1 MNTEE
6 QLYKRGD
13 IWFIKNSKYPSNP
26 VASEFEPNR
35 PAVIVSND
43 FNNKHSNMIEVVM
56 LTTQPK
62 KDLPTHVDIIMPNK
76 TCSIALCEQIY
87 SISESR
93 FEQYAATCTDRELQ
107 NINKALTISLAL
119 PSPEQYMHTIDS
131 LSGELTKLRKE
142 LADLKNT
149 PSSPTTSDDEAIREL
164 QNQIA
169 RLEGERD
176 AYKNLYAN
184 LLSITTQK

>member
-1 MNTEE
+1 
-6 QLYKRGD
+6 
-13 IWFIKNSKYPSNP
+13 
-26 VASEFEPNR
+26 
-35 PAVIVSND
+35 
-43 FNNKHSNMIEVVM
+43 
-56 LTTQPK
+56 
-62 KDLPTHVDIIMPNK
+62 
-76 TCSIALCEQIY
+76 
-87 SISESR
+87 
-93 FEQYAATCTDRELQ
+93 
-107 NINKALTISLAL
+107 
-119 PSPEQYMHTIDS
+119 MHTIDS